1 MLAFPVLLRLTMTQ
15 ELTGASLALTKPS
28 TMPIPKR
35 AFLAKK
41 EPTTILQ
48 LALAFLALIAWF
60 LVSHKKNAIHALYHP
75 SILN

>member
-15 ELTGASLALTKPS
+15 ELTGASLALTKPF
-28 TMPIPKR
+28 TMPILKP

-48 LALAFLALIAWF
+48 LALAFHVRTALTMTLQAKCVF
-60 LVSHKKNAIHALYHP
+60 PMKNR
-75 SILN
+75 